1 MEGQNQSHF
10 QFVWDEDKA
19 QTNLQDHRVT
29 FEEAATVFLDPL
41 ASTIPDPDHSLGEAR
56 YLTIGLSSR
65 GRLLVVSYTE
75 RQAQIRLI
83 SARRATRRERRSY
96 EEGEDHATR

>member
-10 QFVWDEDKA
+10 QFAWDEDKA
-19 QTNLQDHRVT
+19 QTNIQDHRVT

-41 ASTIPDPDHSLGEAR
+41 ASTIPDPDHALGEAR

-96 EEGEDHATR
+96 EEGEDHSTR

>member
-1 MEGQNQSHF
+1 
-10 QFVWDEDKA
+10 VWDEDKA
-19 QTNLQDHRVT
+19 QTNIQDHRVT
-29 FEEAATVFLDPL
+29 FEEAATVFLDPP
-41 ASTIPDPDHSLGEAR
+41 ASTIPDPDHARGEAR
-56 YLTIGLSSR
+56 SLTLGLSSR

>member
-1 MEGQNQSHF
+1 MEGSSPSRL
-10 QFVWDEDKA
+10 QFAWDEDKA
-19 QTNLQDHRVT
+19 QTNVRDHRVT
-29 FEEAATVFLDPL
+29 FEEVATVFLDPL
-41 ASTIPDPDHSLGEAR
+41 ASTIPDPDHALGEAR

-75 RQAQIRLI
+75 RQTQIRLI

-96 EEGEDHATR
+96 EEGENHATR